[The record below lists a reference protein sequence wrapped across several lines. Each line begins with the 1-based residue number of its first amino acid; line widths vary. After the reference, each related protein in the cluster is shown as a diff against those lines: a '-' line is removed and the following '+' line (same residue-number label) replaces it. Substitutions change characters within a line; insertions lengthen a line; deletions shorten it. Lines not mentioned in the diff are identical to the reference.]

1 MSVAR
6 SYGVLAEF
14 ASAEQ
19 LVSAAT
25 RVRSAM
31 PECTLE
37 AYSPFPIDGL
47 AEALGDRDRI
57 PLLMLLGALG
67 GGIGTFLI
75 EWYSA
80 AVDYPL
86 NVGGRPVD
94 SWQAFLPP
102 AAEMTLLGAA
112 LLGIVALLITTGL
125 PRLHHPLFDIEA
137 FERATS
143 DRFFLL
149 LRSSRR
155 HDSRERGHAILS
167 TLSPLSITDVP
178 SART

>member
-1 MSVAR
+1 MSAER
-6 SYGVLAEF
+6 NYGVLAEF
-14 ASAEQ
+14 ASADE
-19 LVSAAT
+19 LVRAAT
-25 RVRSAM
+25 QVRAAA
-31 PECTLE
+31 PERTLE
-37 AYSPFPIDGL
+37 AYSPFPIAGL

-67 GGIGTFLI
+67 GGIGTFLV

-80 AVDYPL
+80 AINYPL
-86 NVGGRPVD
+86 NIGGRPVD

-112 LLGIVALLITTGL
+112 LLGIVALLISTGL
-125 PRLHHPLFDIEA
+125 PRLHHPLFDIAA

-155 HDSRERGHAILS
+155 QGGREQARTLLS
-167 TLSPLSITDVP
+167 AQSPLSITDVP
-178 SART
+178 IRPS

>member
-1 MSVAR
+1 
-6 SYGVLAEF
+6 
-14 ASAEQ
+14 
-19 LVSAAT
+19 
-25 RVRSAM
+25 
-31 PECTLE
+31 
-37 AYSPFPIDGL
+37 
-47 AEALGDRDRI
+47 

-67 GGIGTFLI
+67 GGIGTFLV

-112 LLGIVALLITTGL
+112 LLGIVALLVSTGL
-125 PRLHHPLFDIEA
+125 PRLHHPLFNVQA

-155 HDSRERGHAILS
+155 QHSREQAHAILS

-178 SART
+178 STRA

>member
-1 MSVAR
+1 MSAAR

-14 ASAEQ
+14 SSADQ
-19 LVSAAT
+19 LMRAAT
-25 RVRSAM
+25 QLRAEL
-31 PECTLE
+31 PGCALE

-67 GGIGTFLI
+67 GGIGTFLL

-80 AVDYPL
+80 AVDYPF

-112 LLGIVALLITTGL
+112 LLGIVALLVSTGL
-125 PRLHHPLFDIEA
+125 PRLHHPLFNVAA
-137 FERATS
+137 FERATN
-143 DRFFLL
+143 DRFFLV

-155 HDSRERGHAILS
+155 QGSNQQARAILS

-178 SART
+178 STSS

>member
-1 MSVAR
+1 MRAAR

-14 ASAEQ
+14 DSADQ
-19 LVSAAT
+19 LMQAAT
-25 RVRSAM
+25 QVRAAI

-80 AVDYPL
+80 AVNYPL

-112 LLGIVALLITTGL
+112 LLGIIALLISTGL
-125 PRLHHPLFDIEA
+125 PRLNHPLFNVEA

-149 LRSSRR
+149 LRESGGKGGS
-155 HDSRERGHAILS
+155 ERAHAILS
-167 TLSPLSITDVP
+167 TLSPLSITEVP
-178 SART
+178 RTCP